1 MMLHTPHAYT
11 QNGKNRILRNVDHR
25 TCVIVGS
32 ITNKFSEPAMLL
44 GRIAV
49 ESNQKT
55 GKIISGKFLKR
66 YSMPSIFLNM
76 MFSWSLISTLTGI
89 EDFGSTQ
96 NELSCRPSS
105 G

>member
-1 MMLHTPHAYT
+1 MMLQTPQACT
-11 QNGKNRILRNVDHR
+11 QNVKNRILSNVDNQ
-25 TCVIVGS
+25 TCMIVGS
-32 ITNKFSEPAMLL
+32 ITNKFNEPAILL

-76 MFSWSLISTLTGI
+76 MFSWSLISTLTGM

-96 NELSCRPSS
+96 NELS
-105 G
+105 